1 MRGKI
6 VFCTLL
12 TMISC
17 LQEWVTGDHG
27 LLIAMAERAYDGSY
41 LMLYAALQFL
51 LPLLF
56 GVCLLAGITA
66 KPEKRKT
73 AAAADLMF
81 FALQIAIVVTLFVT
95 AGRPAIYSLI
105 LAGVFLLSLA
115 GNLRVVK
122 EGK

>member
-1 MRGKI
+1 
-6 VFCTLL
+6 
-12 TMISC
+12 MISC